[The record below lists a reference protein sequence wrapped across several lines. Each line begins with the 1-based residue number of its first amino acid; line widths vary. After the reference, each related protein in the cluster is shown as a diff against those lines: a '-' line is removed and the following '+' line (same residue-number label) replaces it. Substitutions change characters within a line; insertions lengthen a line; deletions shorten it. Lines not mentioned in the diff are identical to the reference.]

1 MPIAAY
7 FDSMLWLAILA
18 DEATAGDVTTLA
30 QEIKSEKGGRV
41 LTSIMTLTEISV
53 RAYRD
58 EPARVQEGI
67 ELVSSVAAICS
78 VSREIAL
85 LTAEIEARFMTTV
98 WSGADGSRKRRWD
111 ALHLATAVAYD
122 ADVFFTY
129 DRGLL
134 EGDFTA
140 ESRIPP
146 VRRPQPLQGSLSLPP
161 NRKIVL

>member
-1 MPIAAY
+1 MPPTAY

-58 EPARVQEGI
+58 DPARVPEGI
-67 ELVSSVAAICS
+67 ELVSSVAAICN

-85 LTAEIEARFMTTV
+85 LTAEIEARFMKTV
-98 WSGADGSRKRRWD
+98 WAGADGSRKRRWD
-111 ALHLATAVAYD
+111 ALHLATAAAYD
-122 ADVFFTY
+122 ADVFYTY
-129 DRGLL
+129 DRGLM
-134 EGDFTA
+134 GADFSV
-140 ESRIPP
+140 EPRIPP
-146 VRRPQPLQGSLSLPP
+146 IRQPRPLQGSLPLPP
-161 NRKIVL
+161 NR